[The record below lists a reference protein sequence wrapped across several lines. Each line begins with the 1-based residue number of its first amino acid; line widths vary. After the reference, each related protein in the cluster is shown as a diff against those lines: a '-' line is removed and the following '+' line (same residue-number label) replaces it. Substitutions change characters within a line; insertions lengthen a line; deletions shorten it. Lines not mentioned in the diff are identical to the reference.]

1 MTYNLSVCCFIK
13 DTFKG
18 AFCIF
23 ESMAMLLPIASEFII
38 LDLGST
44 DGTLERLNEIALAN
58 PKIKLLQGEWPE
70 IDAGAFATLAN
81 DLVAKCRYDNV
92 LYYQADEIW
101 HEDLLARM
109 EKEFEQGNFDL
120 SFWRIQ
126 YRYNFQYS
134 KWLPHLVH
142 RVGQKGRFEFD
153 DDGMNT
159 TRAWDA
165 RLCSQYDG
173 SYFPKWGQIHKDLGD
188 DGIKPYVND
197 MIMDVSQVGGFRDN
211 NIDKRLLHAPFWH
224 EDATLPDWRED
235 GKSYQVDA
243 QTWIKKALNNPDW
256 TKLQS
261 PFNLPKI
268 MRYHVGKTRYTLR
281 DDLLEALKRDE
292 TREYIEAQQWR

>member
-44 DGTLERLNEIALAN
+44 DGTLERLSEIAAAN
-58 PKIKLLQGEWPE
+58 PKIRLIQGEWPE

-109 EKEFEQGNFDL
+109 EKEFQRPAFDL

-126 YRYNFQYS
+126 YRDNFQAV
-134 KWLPHLVH
+134 KWFPHIVH
-142 RVGQKGRFEFD
+142 RAGHKNHFHFTG
-153 DDGMNT
+153 DGMNT
-159 TRAWDA
+159 TRTWDA
-165 RLCSQYDG
+165 KICSQYNG
-173 SYFPKWGQIHKDLGD
+173 TYFPLWGSMGD
-188 DGIKPYVND
+188 EGIKPYVNE
-197 MIMDVSQVGGFRDN
+197 MIMDVSLVGGFRDN
-211 NIDKRLLHAPFWH
+211 IIERRQLHAPFWH
-224 EDATLPDWRED
+224 EEPHIE
-235 GKSYQVDA
+235 GKQA
-243 QTWIKKALNNPDW
+243 GEWIGEALNNPDW
-256 TKLQS
+256 TKPDS

-268 MRYHVGKTRYTLR
+268 MRYHVGKTRYELR
-281 DDLLEALKRDE
+281 GDLLEALKRDE